1 MLRLVEMMT
10 NGETSTFEKS
20 KFTPKPTYKS
30 LNDEMDKRARQGSIT
45 AKNWLEAKRLNAEA
59 MLLINEQK
67 LPEAVALLRQSY
79 RMNSGLTAAKPAAEK
94 ISAVLT
100 KLTTD
105 GNNNADALFCQSFMP
120 GGYTTPSRGIEHCRK
135 CLRLFPDDAEFVH
148 ALGAWHGFA
157 GDYENGYK
165 YTKRSLELAP
175 NRVDWYYQ
183 LASSL
188 RLSTGDGEKGGRR
201 PEIIDLYH
209 KHIDLNPVDERNVPN
224 AYYYLAMMHA
234 YSDEMDLA
242 EKFYKKGLEAEAIR
256 LPCYEEIPEDYDPKM
271 ATRLLVSAARS
282 GKKKGQMPS
291 DANNNQAAERVSCD
305 HCGKKVGVYKFEC
318 EKCKE
323 KFYCSE
329 NCRKKNSKKHQCAN
343 Q

>member
-1 MLRLVEMMT
+1 MDYVQKMSE
-10 NGETSTFEKS
+10 NQASQFEKS
-20 KFTPKPTYKS
+20 KHMPKLTYKG
-30 LNDEMDKRARQGSIT
+30 LNEEMDKRARQGSIT

-59 MLLINEQK
+59 LLLINEHK

-79 RMNSGLTAAKPAAEK
+79 RISGLM
-94 ISAVLT
+94 ISRSAFSKFNPVLK

-105 GNNNADALFCQSFMP
+105 GINNADALFCKTFLTDNYVYQD
-120 GGYTTPSRGIEHCRK
+120 RGIEHCLK
-135 CLRLFPDDAEFVH
+135 CLRLFPEDAEFTN
-148 ALGAWHGFA
+148 ALGAWYEFS
-157 GDYENGYK
+157 DVYENGYK

-188 RLSTGDGEKGGRR
+188 RLSTGDREMGGRR
-201 PEIIDLYH
+201 QEMIDLYH
-209 KHIDLNPVDERNVPN
+209 KHIDLNQVDERNVPN

-256 LPCYEEIPEDYDPKM
+256 LPCYDKIDENYEPKVT
-271 ATRLLVSAARS
+271 AKSLISGVKTR
-282 GKKKGQMPS
+282 KKKSKVCS
-291 DANNNQAAERVSCD
+291 DANNNYVFDRVACD

-318 EKCKE
+318 GKCKG

-329 NCRKKNSKKHQCAN
+329 NCRKKNSKKHQCSE